1 MSMNLIAI
9 LVSLAMMLT
18 GAGGAAQ
25 PETLPVAETARTL
38 TLSNVNVTWNGETVR
53 LGPQAHIG
61 VSTDGVKAVYDF
73 GVDLEDKTL
82 MPVQVTVDESGITA
96 LSGNSGVAVA
106 VTEKALTE
114 LARLLEEQMGASLGE
129 AEGDNA
135 QIMRFITEEYMPAYV
150 NMLRVAMDPAQKS
163 EINKVSQA
171 VFDRM
176 IDRGPGTPSTLA
188 VDGEEYAVTAYSYT
202 IDAAQ
207 LAALTDAMYGEVPVV
222 KDYYDALFKMYAMM
236 PEESGLRDIT
246 SFADLFER
254 FNLQMRMDVEE
265 QRSDD
270 GSVDEMDTV
279 LTMDLNGMMTMAQA
293 QAAAEPAPE
302 ATDVPLEPV
311 PEATDVPLEPVP
323 EATDVPL
330 EPAPETEASAD
341 VAPTDAQ
348 AEAEMPALEPFV
360 MDIHSLKLNE
370 YTEATG
376 SCAYAV
382 DERHSF
388 EISMLATESTGVQE
402 LEMTATA
409 SVDGKKALGGKLS
422 AFMAQDETGLVSYNV
437 SMKAVQQDAARV
449 DAAFYG
455 LQNPDGTSENSVSID
470 LRTPEQKAGVSFDL
484 NVTADPIVDVASAAE
499 AAFVIDDLSAEA
511 LQGLAEDP
519 ALMGA
524 VMQAVGSITQDFAAL
539 GQDQG
544 VKDVLT
550 LIRGESL
557 PIDVDAL
564 IEEDSDISID
574 FGDGLEGDD
583 GDYALDLGDEGDSEY
598 ELVLG
603 EDGDYELVLGEDGSA
618 LDFDDAPVEDDGVLP
633 FEIPQMN
640 WLPKG
645 WTVTVTE
652 TDTAYDWVQLG
663 ITDADGAECA
673 YAIFFLDPEASVANY
688 IVQENGKVVDG
699 RMINVTD
706 FGEGGLSVTVSENGM
721 YGNLMF
727 TSEAIELDTIG
738 QIVAGIQF

>member
-1 MSMNLIAI
+1 MSMNLMAI
-9 LVSLAMMLT
+9 LISLAMMLT

-25 PETLPVAETARTL
+25 PEALPVAETARTL

-61 VSTDGVKAVYDF
+61 VSTDGVKAIYDF
-73 GVDLEDKTL
+73 GVDLDDKTL

-114 LARLLEEQMGASLGE
+114 LTKLLEDQMGASLGE

-150 NMLRVAMDPAQKS
+150 NMLRVAMDPAQKN

-207 LAALTDAMYGEVPVV
+207 LAALTDAMYNEVPVV

-236 PEESGLRDIT
+236 PEESGLRDVT
-246 SFADLFER
+246 SFADLFEK

-270 GSVDEMDTV
+270 GAVDEMVTV
-279 LTMDLNGMMTMAQA
+279 RTMDLNGMMTMAQA
-293 QAAAEPAPE
+293 QAAAEPMPE
-302 ATDVPLEPV
+302 ATDVPLEPM
-311 PEATDVPLEPVP
+311 PEATDVP
-323 EATDVPL
+323 
-330 EPAPETEASAD
+330 PETATEAEASAD
-341 VAPTDAQ
+341 AAPAGAQ
-348 AEAEMPALEPFV
+348 AEAEMPVLEPFV

-382 DERHSF
+382 DDRHSF

-409 SVDGKKALGGKLS
+409 SEDGKKAVGGKLS

-437 SMKAVQQDAARV
+437 IMKAVQQDAARV

-455 LQNPDGTSENSVSID
+455 MQNPDGTSENSVSID

-499 AAFVIDDLSAEA
+499 PAFVIDDLSAEA
-511 LQGLAEDP
+511 LQGLGEDP

-564 IEEDSDISID
+564 IEEDSDISVD

-583 GDYALDLGDEGDSEY
+583 GDYALALGDEGDGEY

-603 EDGDYELVLGEDGSA
+603 EDGNYELMLGEDGSA

-663 ITDADGAECA
+663 ITDEDGAECA

-688 IVQENGKVVDG
+688 IVEENGKVVDG